1 MEYAPLL
8 LIIIELNLGFPYD
21 LRRQFIFFS
30 PRVCQV
36 VKKTPSPQTNR
47 TCLCIL
53 TYKGTRV
60 VITDLICNLESRAL
74 ILVPSLMSCVILKR
88 SYHSLR
94 LGFLIVK

>member
-36 VKKTPSPQTNR
+36 VKKNPESPDKSYMLMYTYLQGNAGSYNR
-47 TCLCIL
+47 P
-53 TYKGTRV
+53 
-60 VITDLICNLESRAL
+60 D
-74 ILVPSLMSCVILKR
+74 M
-88 SYHSLR
+88 
-94 LGFLIVK
+94 